1 MSNELGGLCGSSD
14 IFSVCVIWGEKPV
27 NFSSVFQLVK
37 RKSEKK
43 KKKFPNNL
51 RELLKADFAS
61 FWGDFKSVGS

>member
-1 MSNELGGLCGSSD
+1 VEKEGGSSD

-43 KKKFPNNL
+43 KKVPKQFARVAESGF
-51 RELLKADFAS
+51 REFL
-61 FWGDFKSVGS
+61 GDFKSVGS